1 MTNGKWPELP
11 KQRPGSLSG
20 LRVLDLCVAGPG
32 PFCTLVLGS
41 YGADVIHVSRTGA
54 IDPTTE
60 SSHHN
65 CDKRSLRVDL
75 KSAAGKQIIKEL
87 AAAADV
93 VMEGFRPGVM
103 ERLGLGPDVL
113 MAANPRLLYVRMTGF
128 GQSGAY
134 AGEPGHDINYIAIGG
149 ALSLVGREQPTPPM
163 MLLGDFASG
172 SLVAAINILNGL
184 RDRDAKGV
192 GGVIDTNI
200 ADGAAM
206 LVHSLLHA
214 APREGGVGLKQLI
227 DGTAPFY
234 RTYKCAD
241 GKWFS
246 VGAIEPKFYAN
257 LLRETGLAD
266 NPVMRRQYD
275 KAAWPEIAEIF
286 EHRFAEKTRAEWTEL
301 LVHKEACAFP
311 VLEPGEMADDPHMA
325 ERETATRR
333 DGESHVARA
342 GRYVGE
348 PATQFGKPCVA
359 GEHTDSILAA
369 IGYDDASI
377 QRMHAEGAVEGL
389 QGAA

>member
-1 MTNGKWPELP
+1 MTNGKWPVLAQ
-11 KQRPGSLSG
+11 QRPGSLSG

-32 PFCTLVLGS
+32 PFCTLILGS
-41 YGADVIHVSRTGA
+41 YGADVIHVSRTGK

-75 KSAAGKQIIKEL
+75 KTPAGLQIVKEL

-93 VMEGFRPGVM
+93 IIEGFRPGVM
-103 ERLGLGPDVL
+103 ERLGLGPDAL
-113 MAANPRLLYVRMTGF
+113 LEANPKLVYVRMTGW
-128 GQSGAY
+128 GQTGAY
-134 AGEPGHDINYIAIGG
+134 ASEPGHDINYIAIGG
-149 ALSLVGREQPTPPM
+149 ALSLIGRDQPTPPM

-172 SLVAAINILNGL
+172 SLVAALNIMSAL
-184 RDRDAKGV
+184 RDRDITGTGKV
-192 GGVIDTNI
+192 LDTNI

-246 VGAIEPKFYAN
+246 VGAIEHKFYKN
-257 LLRETGLAD
+257 LLRELGLSED
-266 NPVMRRQYD
+266 PVATRQYD
-275 KAAWPEIAEIF
+275 KAAWPQIAAILEA
-286 EHRFAEKTRAEWTEL
+286 RFAEKTRAEWTDL

-311 VLEPGEMADDPHMA
+311 VLEPGEMADNPHLA
-325 ERETATRR
+325 ERGTATRHG
-333 DGESHVARA
+333 GEGHVARA

-348 PATQFGKPCVA
+348 PATHFGKACDF

-369 IGYDDASI
+369 LGYDEAGI
-377 QRMHAEGAVEGL
+377 RQLHAQGAVEGL
-389 QGAA
+389 PSDA